1 METAH
6 AHKGGNKMTERMV
19 KTGYLLG
26 VSLLVSAII
35 YFFAANWQGFD
46 RWTKVALSVG
56 LMGMFYGGSA
66 IVAYTVRRHRFLS
79 NWLFVC
85 GAIAFGISVA
95 LVGQIYN
102 SHADSFWLFLVW
114 LIPSSFFAL
123 LTRYDPLRFLSIVL
137 LQLTFWFYYFPSSY
151 QVERSEWESFATL
164 LVFSVS
170 NAVIW
175 VSSRSKLAYAA
186 YVAMHG
192 WLFLLFVIGITEEK
206 FRFWPYAYALL
217 FIVLFYFLKRRSYVL
232 LTGIFAGAFFIA
244 QYFRIVEQYFQEWVF
259 FAGLL
264 LAAAIIYMGV
274 FLVQRTMKR
283 SRSAS
288 DVPSTSDEK
297 GKVFVLLFQALVTA
311 VASALAV
318 SSVMGLIALWTNDF
332 SPYALFWLSIGGF
345 VVPALVWRKGNKVVR
360 YTLLAVGYMLGA
372 LSASGVSVWLLA
384 SYSVVLAG
392 VFFRSTSIG
401 VRIMTTIAVSVY
413 GAIVVS
419 HWTDDFRFTMLF
431 VLIFNGALYT
441 HSKNRYERIAFLL
454 LGFGALLLTTVG
466 IGGIDRWYVLFHVLF
481 VAAVL
486 GFLFLQKAA
495 DERAVAWGYWWLFF
509 VWKYYE
515 YAWDLLHKSLSLLL
529 AGVLLLAAT
538 AIVEKRKQLVFM
550 GQVNIFAKKWLPLA
564 VIVVMQLSFIGYTAF
579 SKEQHMQHG
588 QLVKLELVPVD
599 PRSLLQGDYVRLGYE
614 ISTVKNVNERGT
626 IQVILRK
633 DETGVHRF
641 VDIYSLNGKPYHP
654 DAYQTG
660 DVLMNGKMNGDTVIY
675 GIESYFVPEKTGG
688 DVQRRARFA
697 YVRVSRTG
705 DAILEKVS
713 DQ

>member
-1 METAH
+1 
-6 AHKGGNKMTERMV
+6 MTERVV

-26 VSLLVSAII
+26 VSLLVAAII
-35 YFFAANWQGFD
+35 YFFAANWLGFD
-46 RWTKVALSVG
+46 RLTKVALSIGMMG
-56 LMGMFYGGSA
+56 LFYGGSA
-66 IVAYTVRRHRFLS
+66 VVAYTVKRHRFLS
-79 NWLFVC
+79 HWLFVC

-95 LVGQIYN
+95 LIGQIYN
-102 SHADSFWLFLVW
+102 SHADSFWLFLIW

-123 LTRYDPLRFLSIVL
+123 LTRYPPLRLLSILL

-151 QVERSEWESFATL
+151 SIERSEWESFVL
-164 LVFSVS
+164 LLLFAVS
-170 NAVIW
+170 NAAIFAI
-175 VSSRSKLAYAA
+175 SRSTIAYAA
-186 YVAMHG
+186 YIAMHG
-192 WLFLLFVIGITEEK
+192 WLFVLFVIGITEEK
-206 FRFWPYAYALL
+206 FNFWPYAYAFL
-217 FIVLFYFLKRRSYVL
+217 FLALFYFLKRRSYVL
-232 LTGIFAGAFFIA
+232 LTGVFAGAFFIT
-244 QYFRIVEQYFQEWVF
+244 QYFRFVEQYFQEWVF
-259 FAGLL
+259 FSGLL
-264 LAAAIIYMGV
+264 LAAAVIYMGA
-274 FLVQRTMKR
+274 FLVKRTVKR
-283 SRSAS
+283 SSSAT
-288 DVPSTSDEK
+288 TSSEEK
-297 GKVFVLLFQALVTA
+297 GKVFVASFQALVTA
-311 VASALAV
+311 VASALV
-318 SSVMGLIALWTNDF
+318 ISSVMGLIALWTNDF

-372 LSASGVSVWLLA
+372 LSASDVSVWLLA

-454 LGFGALLLTTVG
+454 LGFGALLLTTVN

-515 YAWDLLHKSLSLLL
+515 YAWDLLHKSLTFSL
-529 AGVLLLAAT
+529 AGIVLLIVT
-538 AIVEKRKQLVFM
+538 ALFEKRKQLVFTEK
-550 GQVNIFAKKWLPLA
+550 NIFRKKGLLIVIIALQVA
-564 VIVVMQLSFIGYTAF
+564 VIGYTAF
-579 SKEQHMQHG
+579 SKEQLLTHG
-588 QLVKLELVPVD
+588 KLVKLELVPVD
-599 PRSLLQGDYVRLGYE
+599 PRALLQGDYVRLGYE

-633 DETGVHRF
+633 DEAGVYRF
-641 VDIYSLNGKPYHP
+641 VDIYSLNGKLYHA
-654 DAYQTG
+654 DVYQTG
-660 DVLMNGKMNGDTVIY
+660 DVLMNGKLNGDTVIY